1 MLGNVELVRTLFLD
15 CETFFRSVFVD
26 RKTELSHMIYM
37 YIVYEPNNVCIQFD
51 CLFSFQFWINFFD
64 TLFEI
69 SVL

>member
-1 MLGNVELVRTLFLD
+1 MLNWSELDFLD

-51 CLFSFQFWINFFD
+51 CLFFFSILD
-64 TLFEI
+64 
-69 SVL
+69 

>member
-1 MLGNVELVRTLFLD
+1 
-15 CETFFRSVFVD
+15 
-26 RKTELSHMIYM
+26 MIYM

-69 SVL
+69 SVLKKKD